1 MDVTSLLAGITVV
14 VGLFY
19 VIGAMV
25 LLRHLASAAVMG
37 EMLVALGD
45 AAAAEERRR
54 VRWWMVG
61 GALLLAAGLS
71 LVLLSRSAPLFYG
84 LAGVFQLAWLASS
97 ARRPTQGAAEPDLH
111 AFGLYLAFGVLVAWA
126 EMEGLWQTW
135 VAPALIEGAAVA
147 GLAAAGAAWTLRHA
161 AWRAPALP
169 FGQRD
174 APLALILA
182 PAWRAAPLRDAVTG
196 APVEPAALGLDAGLV
211 ERIAAWDATL
221 QAHANAHGQAFPD
234 LAAEQA
240 WIEEGLRIA
249 GLLQLVCE
257 GALRVELS
265 RLDAML
271 QGASLRCGVAE
282 IRDAF
287 QRLDIL
293 ALSDAHDEAAR
304 TSIDEEARS
313 IARIVARADPRY
325 APEIDAALVAAQ
337 HEVRD
342 WIARARG

>member
-1 MDVTSLLAGITVV
+1 MDVTSLLAGITVL

-19 VIGAMV
+19 VIGAVV

-37 EMLVALGD
+37 EMLIALGD

-71 LVLLSRSAPLFYG
+71 LVLLSRAAPLFYG

-126 EMEGLWQTW
+126 EVEGLWQAW
-135 VAPALIEGAAVA
+135 VAPALIEGAVVVA
-147 GLAAAGAAWTLRHA
+147 MSVGVAAWVLRHA
-161 AWRAPALP
+161 GWRAPALP
-169 FGQRD
+169 FAQRN
-174 APLALILA
+174 PPPALRLA
-182 PAWRAAPLRDAVTG
+182 PAWRAAPLQDAVTS
-196 APVEPAALGLDAGLV
+196 APVDAATLGLDAGLV
-211 ERIAAWDATL
+211 ARIAAWDASF
-221 QAHANAHGQAFPD
+221 QAHADAAGPAFPD
-234 LAAEQA
+234 LAREQA
-240 WIEEGLRIA
+240 WLEEGQRIA

-271 QGASLRCGVAE
+271 QGAPLRCGVAE

-293 ALSDAHDEAAR
+293 ALSDADEDAARASIDDEAR
-304 TSIDEEARS
+304 VL
-313 IARIVARADPRY
+313 ARIVAQADPRY
-325 APEIDAALVAAQ
+325 APEIEAALAAAAPGI
-337 HEVRD
+337 RD
-342 WIARARG
+342 WIAQARV